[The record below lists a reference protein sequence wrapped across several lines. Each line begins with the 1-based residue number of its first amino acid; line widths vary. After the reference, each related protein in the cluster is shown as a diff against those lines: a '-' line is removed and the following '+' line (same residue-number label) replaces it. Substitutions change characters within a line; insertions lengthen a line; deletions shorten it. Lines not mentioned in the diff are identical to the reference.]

1 MQEQTERPGLGSG
14 QAPWAG
20 AAGGPGEVPPGVGA
34 EAEHDAAPETEA
46 EAGDE
51 PAWDAVS
58 GAEWETEAEAGDE
71 PAWDDE
77 SAWQAGLEAD
87 AEAGAAGEAV
97 GETVEWDP
105 GENGHDAGL
114 IPDEPGQR
122 PATGEPRVD
131 EALARLDELAGRPV
145 TEHRAIF
152 EDVHRRLRD
161 VLGELDTREQHP
173 EDQEAAA
180 GAERRAR
187 R

>member
-1 MQEQTERPGLGSG
+1 MEEQTERPGLGPG

-20 AAGGPGEVPPGVGA
+20 AAGGPGEVPPGVGPG
-34 EAEHDAAPETEA
+34 AEHDAAPETEA

-105 GENGHDAGL
+105 GENGRDAGL

-161 VLGELDTREQHP
+161 VLGELDTREHP